1 MIESRMGV
9 TVRQMG
15 GYQVYI
21 PKPLPPDPPIHFDD
35 ELQALLSEA
44 DRALARLDGMTT
56 VLPNADLFVA
66 MYVKKEALLSSQI
79 EGTLASLQGILQF
92 EADMIPADDINEVKE
107 VINYIRAMDEGLT
120 RTKDGIFSREVL
132 QEIHRILLKGTR
144 GGKKE
149 PGKIRTVQNWIG
161 PKGSTIH
168 SATFVPPPP
177 EKVPVLLED
186 LEAFL
191 NADDRIPPL
200 IKIGLVHAQFETIH
214 PFIDGNGRMGRL
226 LITFW
231 LCRKGILARPLLYLS
246 IYLKAHREEYYSLLQ
261 EIRFEGNWESWLKF
275 FLRGIRDVSS
285 EALTNAQE
293 IIRLKEQLL
302 DTVIREN
309 AGGLNAIRLLDLL
322 FKKPVVTVPDISS
335 ALGISHQPAYDLVNQ
350 FEKLGI
356 LREITG
362 KKRYKKYLF
371 DGYVRII
378 ERGTGT
384 SE

>member
-1 MIESRMGV
+1 MIASRMGI
-9 TVRQMG
+9 TVRQKG
-15 GYQVYI
+15 GYQAYI
-21 PKPLPPDPPIHFDD
+21 PKPLPPKPPVHFDD
-35 ELQALLSEA
+35 ELHQLLSEA

-79 EGTLASLQGILQF
+79 EGTQASLQGILQF
-92 EADMIPADDINEVKE
+92 EADMVPTDDINEVKE
-107 VINYIRAMDEGLT
+107 VINYIRAMDDGLA
-120 RTKDGIFSREVL
+120 RTSRELFSLEIL
-132 QEIHRILLKGTR
+132 QEIHRTLLKGTR

-161 PKGSTIH
+161 PRGSNLY
-168 SATFVPPPP
+168 SATFIPPPP
-177 EKVPVLLED
+177 EKVPELLEE
-186 LEAFL
+186 LKSFII
-191 NADDRIPPL
+191 ADDRIPPL

-226 LITFW
+226 FITFY
-231 LCRKGILARPLLYLS
+231 LCQKGILARPLLYLS

-261 EIRFEGNWESWLKF
+261 EIRFEGDWESWLKF
-275 FLRGIRDVSS
+275 FLRGIIEVSH
-285 EALTNAQE
+285 EALANARE
-293 IIRLKEQLL
+293 IIRLKEKLL
-302 DTVIREN
+302 DTLIRN
-309 AGGLNAIRLLDLL
+309 NVGGLSAVRLLDLL
-322 FKKPVVTVPDISS
+322 FEKPVVTVTDISS

-350 FEKLGI
+350 FETLGI

-371 DGYVRII
+371 VDYVLII

-384 SE
+384 G